1 MGNRDE
7 IASIWERRYDYS
19 SAASDGANHGWER
32 MSSSRG
38 LIGRDYDD
46 EKGTLECIGL
56 SSLASGSLY

>member
-46 EKGTLECIGL
+46 EKER
-56 SSLASGSLY
+56 